1 MVERFLGKEE
11 VTGSNPVSSTIQGVF
26 MAMSDGGKGSSPR
39 PFSVDIKTYENN
51 YETIFGLSRLERKKR
66 EEALQKMVEE
76 NERLGL
82 YDDDVQK
89 NQDGV

>member
-1 MVERFLGKEE
+1 
-11 VTGSNPVSSTIQGVF
+11 